1 MESQN
6 GDSLVATRRKSERIG
21 KIRVERNQPPILDA
35 ADLDQSR
42 ISNRTEILF
51 GDGGDIPAAVTEQ
64 TGTA

>member
-1 MESQN
+1 VESQN
-6 GDSLVATRRKSERIG
+6 GDSLVATRRKSERVG

-35 ADLDQSR
+35 TDLDQSR
-42 ISNRTEILF
+42 IGDGAEILF